1 MRRLAAV
8 LEGVGVRQEISIESV
23 SCRQDGSPQRRH
35 DEPGK
40 AAAAG
45 RIRVRTFALEV
56 AAPRSNPLMLRRR
69 ISGRASA
76 SSTQLRAHFQSS

>member
-1 MRRLAAV
+1 MRRPAAAWK
-8 LEGVGVRQEISIESV
+8 
-23 SCRQDGSPQRRH
+23 GSMSSKKSQLNPSFGPRWIPRRRD

-40 AAAAG
+40 PAAAG

-69 ISGRASA
+69 ISGRAGA
-76 SSTQLRAHFQSS
+76 FSTQLRAHFQPS